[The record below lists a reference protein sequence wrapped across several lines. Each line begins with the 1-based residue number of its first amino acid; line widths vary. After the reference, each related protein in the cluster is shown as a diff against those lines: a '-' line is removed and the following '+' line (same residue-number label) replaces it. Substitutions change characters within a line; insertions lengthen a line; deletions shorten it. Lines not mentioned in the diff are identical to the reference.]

1 MKRLLRVGGVVKQFI
16 EGFMCDNLDYNPF
29 RELILD
35 MKNKRSE
42 YKKAGLSIL
51 QEMCKKL
58 SNGCF
63 GTIIRCDSNE
73 TLKCVSE
80 NWMMTEY
87 ENSVKKR
94 FLLKNG
100 IYMVNITNHSGV
112 DDNGKSKKKQIL
124 NHFNSDLVIYH
135 IRKDK

>member
-1 MKRLLRVGGVVKQFI
+1 
-16 EGFMCDNLDYNPF
+16 MCDNLDYNPF
-29 RELILD
+29 RELILG
-35 MKNKRSE
+35 MKKKRSE

-73 TLKCVSE
+73 TLKCESE

-87 ENSVKKR
+87 ENSVKER

-112 DDNGKSKKKQIL
+112 DDNGKSKKNKFSTISIRIL
-124 NHFNSDLVIYH
+124 
-135 IRKDK
+135 